1 MDEFSDIDTGFE
13 QDQPSAYGGFAQ
25 WQDTPVWEFP
35 LGLIATA
42 IVSLGVNSMIDVYF
56 ALACQVVFMLC
67 GHSGPDAIYNA
78 LAGLQAGRGKY
89 TYVILPTL
97 LTTYEAIE
105 NFKKNKNNLT
115 YKGSM
120 TLGFYGLGF
129 LATKY
134 RFL

>member
-1 MDEFSDIDTGFE
+1 MDEFGLDTGFE

-42 IVSLGVNSMIDVYF
+42 ITSLGVNSMIDVYF

-89 TYVILPTL
+89 TYIILPTL
-97 LTTYEAIE
+97 LTTYETIE
-105 NFKKNKNNLT
+105 NFNKNKTLT
-115 YKGSM
+115 YQASM

-129 LATKY
+129 LLTKY